1 MTLLQLPGEFLFL
14 DESGD
19 LGLGPRSTSVF
30 VVGILHL
37 RSEHALKRAA
47 KKVRQKKLGRSVMTE
62 LKWSNSN
69 PGIRLAM
76 IEQIVAAGD
85 LVAGVSACVVEKGW
99 INVAHAS
106 RKSDIRYNYAARLAM
121 ERGGLF
127 VRDRSKR
134 LTLTVDHR
142 NVRAT
147 ESMKEHL
154 DLLRASGEL
163 CCDVSLRS
171 GDSQRVPELQA
182 ADFAVGAI
190 YAAYS
195 GKDWT
200 YLNALRRNSLPVD
213 IRVLRTKKP
222 AP

>member
-1 MTLLQLPGEFLFL
+1 MTLPRLPGDFLFL

-19 LGLGPRSTSVF
+19 LGLGPRSTSIF

-37 RSEHALKRAA
+37 RAEHALKRAA
-47 KKVRQKKLGRSVMTE
+47 KRVRQKELGRSVMAE
-62 LKWSNSN
+62 LKWSNSS
-69 PGIRLAM
+69 PKIREAM
-76 IEQIVAAGD
+76 IEQIVAAGE

-99 INVAHAS
+99 INAEHAR
-106 RKSDIRYNYAARLAM
+106 RKSDVRYNYAARLAM
-121 ERGGLF
+121 EQGGLF
-127 VRDRSKR
+127 AKDRAKR
-134 LTLTVDHR
+134 VALTVDHR

-195 GKDWT
+195 GKDWKH
-200 YLNALRRNSLPVD
+200 LNALRNGLPVA
-213 IRVLRTKKP
+213 IRVLREKKP